1 MSADAQP
8 TSKATTREFESQG
21 DQAPILLALIVV
33 AAWPCMDCETVL
45 LLNED
50 KFPQYL
56 GFDNWPGMPPPALIL
71 SNLNFIL
78 TALV

>member
-21 DQAPILLALIVV
+21 DQAPMLLALIVV

-45 LLNED
+45 LVERG
-50 KFPQYL
+50 QISTIRC
-56 GFDNWPGMPPPALIL
+56 DNCPGIPPAGFN
-71 SNLNFIL
+71 S
-78 TALV
+78 V